1 MKCSKEDIIRYFFK
15 ETDEEES
22 AKISEHLEKC
32 SECKKFY
39 DLLFLINEIKPEGV
53 IKKSTENKILIYSKN
68 IFNPQR
74 NLFYRIFYTFSLSFV
89 VAMIFLLPYGG
100 QRINSDPSGKIENL
114 ENQIKYL
121 EYDMKFLDF
130 DNF

>member
-22 AKISEHLEKC
+22 AEISKHIN
-32 SECKKFY
+32 ECKDCRKFY
-39 DLLFLINEIKPEGV
+39 SLLSLIKEVKPEV
-53 IKKSTENKILIYSKN
+53 KIKKSTENKILIYSKN